1 MWQVFFVSQSIVT
14 LLSEHWIF
22 SLSLSCRIFYP
33 ILFFFLS
40 VFLLY
45 KRRHIYTKAR
55 LIILIDVI
63 TSSSPLSLCRRIA
76 SSLCIAGTAHYCRYY
91 QENSSQTNR
100 LPIYSFLFG
109 SSSFFLANAT
119 DIKKPTEP
127 STYLYL
133 YIYLL

>member
-1 MWQVFFVSQSIVT
+1 MAGFFVSQSIVT

-33 ILFFFLS
+33 IFFFFLS

-63 TSSSPLSLCRRIA
+63 TSSSPLSLYRRIA
-76 SSLCIAGTAHYCRYY
+76 SSLCIASTAHYCRYY
-91 QENSSQTNR
+91 QESSSQTNR

-109 SSSFFLANAT
+109 SSSFFFG
-119 DIKKPTEP
+119 KR
-127 STYLYL
+127 Y
-133 YIYLL
+133 